1 MTEKHTAIAWSMGN
15 HWYME
20 IISMNRNKM
29 LGLILSMDM
38 ASKNRKRS
46 GNMAA
51 LYGKKRCASC
61 EYWSG
66 VGHLMPVPSVQSAAQ
81 MRTDCATIQ
90 RHHFTKEKP
99 RLITAAVPNG
109 KSGASLQK

>member
-1 MTEKHTAIAWSMGN
+1 
-15 HWYME
+15 
-20 IISMNRNKM
+20 MNRNKM

-46 GNMAA
+46 NNMSV

-66 VGHLMPVPSVQSAAQ
+66 VRAPDACAERSKCGANEDGLCNNTKASFYKRKTKADYSGCSKWEKWSKLTK
-81 MRTDCATIQ
+81 MR
-90 RHHFTKEKP
+90 
-99 RLITAAVPNG
+99 
-109 KSGASLQK
+109 